1 MQAFCRSLQSE
12 LRCCNIDVQV
22 VTPQPVFGRIFKTTY
37 KFHKWIGYIDRYILF
52 PWKLHRAASEADVVH
67 ICDHGNA
74 MYSCMVGDTPV
85 MVTCHDMLAV
95 RGARGEDC
103 GCPASITGRFLQ
115 RWICCGLEH
124 AECVACVSKTTY
136 QDACSILH
144 SVKNL
149 RVILNGLHTP
159 YRRITYA
166 ESKRRLSPW
175 PMPHGSYVLHVGSN
189 QIRKNREAVLRVFA
203 KIALGTDLYVVFA
216 GEALSQELLALGNL
230 LGINDRMIQITNP
243 SDLEL
248 EALYSSAAAFLFPSR
263 FEGFGWPLIE
273 AQACGCPVVASD
285 IAPFREVLMNSA
297 LLFPI
302 DRENDMAAGLLRL
315 IVDKEFWHE
324 IQQRGYENVK
334 TRFTT
339 SRMIDDY
346 LALYKEIACRN

>member
-1 MQAFCRSLQSE
+1 
-12 LRCCNIDVQV
+12 
-22 VTPQPVFGRIFKTTY
+22 
-37 KFHKWIGYIDRYILF
+37 
-52 PWKLHRAASEADVVH
+52 
-67 ICDHGNA
+67 
-74 MYSCMVGDTPV
+74 
-85 MVTCHDMLAV
+85 
-95 RGARGEDC
+95 
-103 GCPASITGRFLQ
+103 
-115 RWICCGLEH
+115 
-124 AECVACVSKTTY
+124 
-136 QDACSILH
+136 
-144 SVKNL
+144 
-149 RVILNGLHTP
+149 
-159 YRRITYA
+159 
-166 ESKRRLSPW
+166 
-175 PMPHGSYVLHVGSN
+175 MPHGSYVLHVGSN